1 MRLCFFTAA
10 KNSLTSG
17 DPFIIFDHFDTFFSV
32 IENAST
38 ISATNLLR
46 SFDLLF
52 LIVDKLGNLLVPF
65 LQKNDTSGEERSTY
79 LNGTRMIMF
88 CMCQSIKSIDAVFG
102 FDETGA
108 KKVGGKKSNVELEAH
123 DWESKK
129 GRSFIQIF
137 NFIQLPLEKLWDPP
151 VPDESFIK

>member
-1 MRLCFFTAA
+1 MRLCSTAA
-10 KNSLTSG
+10 RNSLTQG

-32 IENAST
+32 IENASA

-46 SFDLLF
+46 SFDLLY

-65 LQKNDTSGEERSTY
+65 LQKNDISSEERSTY

-88 CMCQSIKSIDAVFG
+88 CMCQSIKAIDAVFG
-102 FDETGA
+102 FDDNS

-129 GRSFIQIF
+129 NRSFIQIF
-137 NFIQLPLEKLWDPP
+137 NFIDLPLEKLWDPP
-151 VPDESFIK
+151 VPDESFVK